1 MSDQHSEEFLVATDL
16 DGTLLDHYTYSWQ
29 AAQTSIQALQARG
42 SMIVINTSKTLAEVH
57 TLQQELKLNA
67 PFIVENGSA
76 IYAPASSPAAH
87 FLNPY
92 TTEFSRLVLGNDVA
106 AITGLL
112 QQLRKHN
119 KWQFEGFSDW
129 SVADVVLHTNLSQDK
144 AVQAKERQFSE
155 PILWQDSE
163 TNFELFAKELAK
175 NNLKTIKG
183 GRFIHVLGN
192 SDKGTALLAL
202 RKLLPNF
209 SNIKLICLGDSYNDL
224 DMLQIAD
231 YPVLVR
237 SPAHDFPAHQCPV
250 PPIYTNAYGPEGWRE
265 AIQKIL
271 Q

>member
-1 MSDQHSEEFLVATDL
+1 MTNQNSDAFLVATDL

-29 AAQTSIQALQARG
+29 AAQTSIQRLQALG

-57 TLQQELKLNA
+57 ALQQELKLNA

-76 IYAPASSPAAH
+76 VYAPTSSSAAH
-87 FLNPY
+87 FLNSY
-92 TTEFSRLVLGNDVA
+92 NTEFSRLVLGTDIA

-112 QQLRKHN
+112 QQLREHN
-119 KWQFEGFSDW
+119 KWKFEGFSDW
-129 SVADVVLHTNLSQDK
+129 SIAEVIQHTTLSEDK
-144 AVQAKERQFSE
+144 AAQAKERQFSE

-163 TNFELFAKELAK
+163 ENFALLEKELAK
-175 NNLKTIKG
+175 NQLKTIKG

-192 SDKGTALLAL
+192 SNKGTALLAL
-202 RKLLPNF
+202 RKLLPDF
-209 SNIKLICLGDSYNDL
+209 SNSKLICLGDSYNDL

-231 YPVLVR
+231 YPVFVR
-237 SPAHDFPAHQCPV
+237 SPAHDFPAHECPV
-250 PPIYTNAYGPEGWRE
+250 PPIYTEAYGPEGWHE